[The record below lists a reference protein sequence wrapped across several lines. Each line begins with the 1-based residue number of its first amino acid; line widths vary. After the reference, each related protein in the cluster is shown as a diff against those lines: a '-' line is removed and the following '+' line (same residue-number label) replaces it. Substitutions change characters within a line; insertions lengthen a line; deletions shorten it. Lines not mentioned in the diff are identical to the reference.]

1 VSPVTG
7 TSVPKHVLEAHAEML
22 SSKLAKTQQDI
33 SKQVF
38 K

>member
-7 TSVPKHVLEAHAEML
+7 TSVSKHALETHAEML
-22 SSKLAKTQQDI
+22 ADKLAKTQKDI